1 MGSILVVIAAL
12 LAGGAIGVLVSQR
25 WDVSVGVGIS
35 IGLLSLLL
43 SVWGYAQQHA
53 TRQVVESWIRIATSA
68 YTDSNAIEKSL
79 KDVEAKGQVQVMKAH
94 IASLLNGMT
103 GFLGMSREEMRIP
116 HVVVFDVGKSEQ

>member
-1 MGSILVVIAAL
+1 MGSILVVIVAL
-12 LAGGAIGVLVSQR
+12 LAGGAIGVLVSR
-25 WDVSVGVGIS
+25 KWDVSVGVGIS

-43 SVWGYAQQHA
+43 SVWGYGQQYA

-68 YTDSNAIEKSL
+68 CTDSNA
-79 KDVEAKGQVQVMKAH
+79 DVEAEQKVQVMKANVV
-94 IASLLNGMT
+94 SLLNGMT